1 MNVNTEITE
10 SLLETVRMLDRTGDM
25 LFSRYGIAMT
35 SYEILSF
42 ISDNISTT
50 KDLSQKLQT
59 TNSNIT
65 HKTKLLEEKGYIKRT
80 LDPKDKRSWN
90 FCLTPEGE
98 KTLAAIRFLHSEA
111 TKQLYNQF
119 SEKEKQFMVDF
130 MQAIKQHLMMISQN
144 RDQLAKFVNEVVNAS
159 DKRSKHEGL
168 N

>member
-1 MNVNTEITE
+1 MSVNTEITE
-10 SLLETVRMLDRTGDM
+10 SILETARILDRTGDM

-35 SYEILSF
+35 SYEILGF
-42 ISDNISTT
+42 ISENISTT

-59 TNSNIT
+59 TYSNIT

-98 KTLAAIRFLHSEA
+98 KALTTIRFLHSEA

-119 SEKEKQFMVDF
+119 SEKEKRFMVDF
-130 MQAIKQHLMMISQN
+130 LQAIKQHLMMISKN
-144 RDQLAKFVNEVVNAS
+144 RDILTKFVNEIVDSS
-159 DKRSKHEGL
+159 DKRSKQEGL
-168 N
+168 K

>member
-1 MNVNTEITE
+1 MTINTEITE
-10 SLLETVRMLDRTGDM
+10 SLLETARMLDRTGDM

-35 SYEILSF
+35 NYEILGF
-42 ISDNISTT
+42 IGNNISTT

-59 TNSNIT
+59 TYSNIT

-98 KTLAAIRFLHSEA
+98 KTLSAIRFLHSEA

-130 MQAIKQHLMMISQN
+130 LQAIKQHLMMISQN
-144 RDQLAKFVNEVVNAS
+144 RDQLTKFVNEVVASS
-159 DKRSKHEGL
+159 DKRSKHEGA

>member
-1 MNVNTEITE
+1 MTINTEITE
-10 SLLETVRMLDRTGDM
+10 SLLETARMLDRTGDM

-35 SYEILSF
+35 SYEILGF
-42 ISDNISTT
+42 ISNNISTT

-59 TNSNIT
+59 TYSNIT
-65 HKTKLLEEKGYIKRT
+65 HKTKLLEDKGYIKRT

-90 FCLTPEGE
+90 FCLTPAGE
-98 KTLAAIRFLHSEA
+98 KTLAAIRHLHSEA

-130 MQAIKQHLMMISQN
+130 LQAIKHHLMMISQN

-159 DKRSKHEGL
+159 DKRSQHEGT